1 MKPQSPDSLR
11 TGSSK
16 VATVRRRTPKTLKK
30 SFQKDWRSAAS
41 RVSPC
46 HSRLKAMA
54 RWRIS
59 FHDSGMGG
67 GYHARQAKRQE
78 IFRSEGLAFG
88 GLARLAL
95 PFPAEGDGAVA
106 NLIPRQWHGGRL
118 PCAASQTT
126 GNFLRQQAGVRFTQ
140 TFRSRRQFPCPNPRF
155 DCY

>member
-1 MKPQSPDSLR
+1 MPCAWALSRLSPADLCSASRRPGQNRSMKPQSPESFL

-59 FHDSGMGG
+59 FHDNGMGG
-67 GYHARQAKRQE
+67 GYHASPAKGQRFP
-78 IFRSEGLAFG
+78 IRKASEQGSIKLSSS
-88 GLARLAL
+88 AL
-95 PFPAEGDGAVA
+95 LDG
-106 NLIPRQWHGGRL
+106 
-118 PCAASQTT
+118 
-126 GNFLRQQAGVRFTQ
+126 
-140 TFRSRRQFPCPNPRF
+140 
-155 DCY
+155 